1 MTLTTLS
8 EENYLKT
15 IYHLGKQGS
24 VAVSTN
30 SIAEKMNTKASSVT
44 DMVKKLA
51 EKELVNYKKYYGV
64 NLTEKGRITAIG
76 VIRNH
81 RLWEVFLVDKLK
93 FSWDEVH
100 DLAEE
105 LEHVKSKKLTDQLD
119 AFLGFPTHDP
129 HGDPIPNK
137 NGQINKKSLVNLLEL
152 DNGSEGVLSHVT
164 DSSAIFLKYLS
175 KNNLSLGDRIKVM
188 EIEPFDNSIKI
199 KVKTKQ
205 LNISENAAKNL
216 YLNL

>member
-137 NGQINKKSLVNLLEL
+137 NGQINKKNLVNLLDL
-152 DNGSEGVLSHVT
+152 DNGSEGVLWHVT

-175 KNNLSLGDRIKVM
+175 KNNLSLGDKIKVL

-199 KVKTKQ
+199 KANTKQ

>member
-1 MTLTTLS
+1 MVTFS

-30 SIAEKMNTKASSVT
+30 AIAEKISTKASSVT
-44 DMVKKLA
+44 DMIKKLA
-51 EKELVNYKKYYGV
+51 DKKLVDYRKYYGV
-64 NLTEKGRITAIG
+64 NLTEKGKMAAIG

-81 RLWEVFLVDKLK
+81 RLWEVFLVDKLN

-100 DLAEE
+100 ELAEE

-137 NGQINKKSLVNLLEL
+137 NGQLNKNNLVNILEL
-152 DNGSEGVLSHVT
+152 ENGVEGILSHVK
-164 DSSAIFLKYLS
+164 DSSAVFLKFLS
-175 KNNLSLGDRIKVM
+175 KNNLSLGDKIKVM
-188 EIEPFDNSIKI
+188 DKEPFDNSIKI
-199 KVKTKQ
+199 KVNSKQ
-205 LNISENAAKNL
+205 LNISENAAQNL

>member
-1 MTLTTLS
+1 MTTLS

>member
-1 MTLTTLS
+1 MVTFS

-30 SIAEKMNTKASSVT
+30 AIAEKMSTKASSVT
-44 DMVKKLA
+44 DMIKKLA
-51 EKELVNYKKYYGV
+51 EKDLVDYKKYYGV

-81 RLWEVFLVDKLK
+81 RLWEVFLVDKLN

-100 DLAEE
+100 ELAEE
-105 LEHVKSKKLTDQLD
+105 LEHVKSKKLTDHLD

-137 NGQINKKSLVNLLEL
+137 KGQLNKNNLINILEL
-152 DNGSEGVLSHVT
+152 ENGVEGILSHVK
-164 DSSAIFLKYLS
+164 DSSAVFLKFLS
-175 KNNLSLGDRIKVM
+175 KNNLSLGDKIKVM
-188 EIEPFDNSIKI
+188 DKEPFDNSIKI
-199 KVKTKQ
+199 KVHSKQ

>member
-1 MTLTTLS
+1 MVTFS

-15 IYHLGKQGS
+15 IYHLGRQGS

-30 SIAEKMNTKASSVT
+30 AIAEKMSTKASSVT
-44 DMVKKLA
+44 DMIKKLA
-51 EKELVNYKKYYGV
+51 EKDLVDYKKYYGV

-81 RLWEVFLVDKLK
+81 RLWEVFLVDKLN

-100 DLAEE
+100 ELAEE
-105 LEHVKSKKLTDQLD
+105 LEHVKSKKLTDHLD

-137 NGQINKKSLVNLLEL
+137 KGQLNKNNLINILEL
-152 DNGSEGVLSHVT
+152 ENGVEGILSHVK
-164 DSSAIFLKYLS
+164 DSSAVFLKFLS
-175 KNNLSLGDRIKVM
+175 KNNLSLGDKIKVM
-188 EIEPFDNSIKI
+188 DKEPFDNSIKI
-199 KVKTKQ
+199 KVHSKQ

>member
-1 MTLTTLS
+1 MTTLS

-105 LEHVKSKKLTDQLD
+105 LEHIKSKKLTDQLD

-199 KVKTKQ
+199 KVNTKQ